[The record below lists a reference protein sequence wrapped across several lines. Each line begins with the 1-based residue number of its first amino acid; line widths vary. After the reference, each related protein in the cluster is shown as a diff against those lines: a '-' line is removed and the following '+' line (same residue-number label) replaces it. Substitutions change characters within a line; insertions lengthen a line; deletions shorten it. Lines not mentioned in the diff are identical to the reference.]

1 MSPMSQEAFRPYEER
16 VVTVVGGRGP
26 LGSKIETGLKP
37 LGFKSVQICE
47 KDDPFIDFVNQ
58 STDLFFAVDDREIT
72 TMLQAVGEHLK
83 PHHSI
88 LDGSSVKESLI
99 PLYRQLDEHKI
110 SVCSTHLGAIPTQ
123 SWRGIKVWVCEVGP
137 YSERAKRLAIDLF
150 LSTNSSIQS
159 IDITEHKNVE
169 RDQWITMVTTHMVA
183 GALRESGFTLRRF
196 DNFSTLNSEQLASTI
211 GRTLGQGPKIPSE
224 IVFNQPDKWE
234 FLESLKQG
242 LTAIGKTLGDRDE
255 LQRLMQQNIDFHNDP
270 EGFIQTIFKKAGI
283 IGARNANLRMHKFS
297 FRIIDDQPGKLREVL
312 DPFYI
317 EGANLTA
324 IDSMAGN
331 ITPEEKA
338 KGVNPD
344 NIVDFDIGIDPKT
357 IDDEKEERIKERLLE
372 LGCTINLI

>member
-1 MSPMSQEAFRPYEER
+1 MSQEVFRHYDER
-16 VVTVVGGRGP
+16 VATVVGGKGP
-26 LGSKIETGLKP
+26 LGSKIEIALKP
-37 LGFKSVQICE
+37 LGFKTVQICE
-47 KDDPFIDFVNQ
+47 KDDLFIDFVNQ
-58 STDLFFAVDDREIT
+58 STDFFFAVDDREIT
-72 TMLQAVGEHLK
+72 TMLQVAGEHLK

-99 PLYRQLDEHKI
+99 PIYRQLDEHKI
-110 SVCSTHLGAIPTQ
+110 SVCSTHLGAIPAQ
-123 SWRGIKVWVCEVGP
+123 SWKGIKVWVCDVGP
-137 YSERAKRLAIDLF
+137 NSGRAKKLAIDLF

-169 RDQWITMVTTHMVA
+169 RDQWITMATAHMVA
-183 GALRESGFTLRRF
+183 GALRDSGFLLERF
-196 DNFSTLNSEQLASTI
+196 DAFSTLNSELLALPI
-211 GRTLGQGPKIPSE
+211 GRTLGQGTKIPSE
-224 IVFNQPDKWE
+224 VLFNQPMKWE

-242 LTAIGKTLGDRDE
+242 LTALEETLDDRDE

-297 FRIIDDQPGKLREVL
+297 FRIIGDQPGKLREVL

-324 IDSMAGN
+324 IDSMPGN
-331 ITPEEKA
+331 ITLEEKA
-338 KGVNPD
+338 KGVDPD

-357 IDDEKEERIKERLLE
+357 IDDKKEERIKERLLE
-372 LGCTINLI
+372 LGCIISLG